1 MQTYDTETP
10 VIVITGVVPD
20 DADVAF
26 SAELVELVIEGFDSS
41 GFHLRIGDS
50 YYCAKN
56 SDDLIAICF
65 DFFGGGNND
74 SYR

>member
-20 DADVAF
+20 DDAVAV
-26 SAELVELVIEGFDSS
+26 SAELVIEAFDNS

-56 SDDLIAICF
+56 SGDLIAVCI
-65 DFFGGGNND
+65 DFFGVDNYDCN
-74 SYR
+74 S

>member
-1 MQTYDTETP
+1 MQEYDTETP
-10 VIVITGVVPD
+10 RYSNTGVVPD
-20 DADVAF
+20 DDVAAF
-26 SAELVELVIEGFDSS
+26 SAELVELVIEGFDNS

-56 SDDLIAICF
+56 SDDLIAVCI

-74 SYR
+74 CYR

>member
-1 MQTYDTETP
+1 MQEYDTETP
-10 VIVITGVVPD
+10 VIVTTGVIPD
-20 DADVAF
+20 DDGSAF
-26 SAELVELVIEGFDSS
+26 SAEPVELVIEGFDSS

-56 SDDLIAICF
+56 FDALIAVCV
-65 DFFGGGNND
+65 DFFGGDNND

>member
-1 MQTYDTETP
+1 MQTRDTETP
-10 VIVITGVVPD
+10 VIVTTGVVPD
-20 DADVAF
+20 DADVSF
-26 SAELVELVIEGFDSS
+26 SAELVIEGFDNS

-56 SDDLIAICF
+56 SGDLIAVCI

-74 SYR
+74 YYR

>member
-1 MQTYDTETP
+1 MQEYDTETP
-10 VIVITGVVPD
+10 VIVTTGVVPD
-20 DADVAF
+20 DADFAF
-26 SAELVELVIEGFDSS
+26 SAEPVELVIEGFDSS

-56 SDDLIAICF
+56 SRDLIAICI

-74 SYR
+74 CYR

>member
-1 MQTYDTETP
+1 MYAYDADDP
-10 VIVITGVVPD
+10 RMSDTGVIPD
-20 DADVAF
+20 DDGAAF
-26 SAELVELVIEGFDSS
+26 SAEPVELVIEGFDSS

-56 SDDLIAICF
+56 SRDLIAICI

-74 SYR
+74 CYR

>member
-1 MQTYDTETP
+1 MQEYGTETP
-10 VIVITGVVPD
+10 VIVTTGVIADD
-20 DADVAF
+20 DAVAF
-26 SAELVELVIEGFDSS
+26 SAELVIEGFDNS

-56 SDDLIAICF
+56 FDDLIAVCV
-65 DFFGGGNND
+65 DFFGGDNND

>member
-1 MQTYDTETP
+1 MYEYDDDDP
-10 VIVITGVVPD
+10 RVSNTGVVPD
-20 DADVAF
+20 DDVAAF
-26 SAELVELVIEGFDSS
+26 SAELVELVIEGFDGS

-56 SDDLIAICF
+56 FDALIAVCV
-65 DFFGGGNND
+65 DFFGGDNND

>member
-1 MQTYDTETP
+1 MQKYDIKTP
-10 VIVITGVVPD
+10 VIVTTGVVPD
-20 DADVAF
+20 DADFAF

-56 SDDLIAICF
+56 SDDLIAICIEY
-65 DFFGGGNND
+65 FGGGNND
-74 SYR
+74 CYR

>member
-1 MQTYDTETP
+1 MQEYDTKTP
-10 VIVITGVVPD
+10 VIVTTGVIPD
-20 DADVAF
+20 DAELPF
-26 SAELVELVIEGFDSS
+26 SAELVIEGFDGS

-56 SDDLIAICF
+56 SDDLIAICI

-74 SYR
+74 CYR

>member
-1 MQTYDTETP
+1 MQEYDTETP

-20 DADVAF
+20 DADFAF
-26 SAELVELVIEGFDSS
+26 SAEPVELVIEGFDNS

-56 SDDLIAICF
+56 FDDLIAVCV
-65 DFFGGGNND
+65 DFFGGDNNV

>member
-1 MQTYDTETP
+1 MQEYGTETP
-10 VIVITGVVPD
+10 VIVITGIVPD

-56 SDDLIAICF
+56 SDDLIAICI

>member
-1 MQTYDTETP
+1 MQKYDTKTP

-20 DADVAF
+20 DADVSF
-26 SAELVELVIEGFDSS
+26 SAELVIEAFDNS

-56 SDDLIAICF
+56 SGDLIAVCI

-74 SYR
+74 YYR

>member
-1 MQTYDTETP
+1 MSN
-10 VIVITGVVPD
+10 TGGVPD
-20 DADVAF
+20 DDFAAF
-26 SAELVELVIEGFDSS
+26 SAELVIEGFDNS

-56 SDDLIAICF
+56 SADLIAVCI

-74 SYR
+74 YYR

>member
-1 MQTYDTETP
+1 MQEYDTETP
-10 VIVITGVVPD
+10 VIVTTGVIPD
-20 DADVAF
+20 DADVSF
-26 SAELVELVIEGFDSS
+26 SAELVIEAFDNS

-56 SDDLIAICF
+56 SGDLIAVCI

-74 SYR
+74 YYR

>member
-1 MQTYDTETP
+1 MQEYDADDP
-10 VIVITGVVPD
+10 RYSHTGVIPD
-20 DADVAF
+20 DAVAAF
-26 SAELVELVIEGFDSS
+26 SAELVIEGFDSS

-56 SDDLIAICF
+56 SRDLIAICI
-65 DFFGGGNND
+65 DFFGGDIHD